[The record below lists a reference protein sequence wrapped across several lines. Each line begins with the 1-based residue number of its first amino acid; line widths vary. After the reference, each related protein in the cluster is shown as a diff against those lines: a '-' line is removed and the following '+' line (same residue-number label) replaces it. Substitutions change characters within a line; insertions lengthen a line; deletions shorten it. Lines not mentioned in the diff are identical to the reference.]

1 MSLRIRLFMLFSS
14 LIVILLG
21 AQWWMWRSL
30 TGKLDHEL
38 NAVAFEVGSGVAQFF
53 TGDDEHPLILPMKQ
67 AEPAAQATHG
77 YSYSSSDEAD
87 VDSDTNA
94 AEPSGGTGK
103 TELRTTYTIRR
114 VDGSEPRVQFVDTT
128 QSKIG
133 EPSTPSP
140 MPQVAWVTSDED
152 GQAPTRVA
160 HFHRIETR
168 DGKVTESVL
177 TGKQA
182 QAAMEQQVAK
192 DIAVKD
198 VHLETKT
205 LVLSL
210 DRDALVM
217 GDEAALVKRIPIPK
231 SGLSESLAR
240 ARSKYLLGSTGIL
253 VLGLL
258 LAAMAAHRL
267 AKPLRQLAG
276 AASQVG
282 EGHFG
287 LQVAGSHQSGEV
299 GIAIGAFNKMSLRL
313 RELDEQ
319 TRNLQQREY
328 LSELG
333 EIANGLA
340 HTLRNPLNTL
350 GLSVEQLAA
359 LSLERPEAQELT
371 QTARQQIRRID
382 QWIRS
387 FLALASQGVAHEQ
400 RLNLRSIIQDVVLE
414 AVQDGSKPVDIDLD
428 LAEELPHCP
437 GVAPEMRAVI
447 QALVV
452 NAVEASPS
460 DGQVTIRLYAEDQ
473 AIHIEVADQGAGLE
487 PSVRERLFTPHTTT
501 KPTGSGMGLFLA
513 HRIVSTRYQG
523 RVTLEDAPTGGTL
536 ARVILP
542 LTETAHA

>member
-1 MSLRIRLFMLFSS
+1 MSLRIRLFLLFSS
-14 LIVILLG
+14 LIIVLLG

-38 NAVAFEVGSGVAQFF
+38 DAVAFKVGSGVAQFF
-53 TGDDEHPLILPMKQ
+53 TDTDKHAMILPMKH
-67 AEPAAQATHG
+67 AENGPSTRIESG
-77 YSYSSSDEAD
+77 YSYSTGDSS
-87 VDSDTNA
+87 TQ
-94 AEPSGGTGK
+94 P
-103 TELRTTYTIRR
+103 ELRTTYTIRR
-114 VDGSEPRVQFVDTT
+114 IEGHTKLRTVTPAPEGSQRVEVLPTDASGLTWATKVDDQEPAKAMVQVHTI
-128 QSKIG
+128 Q
-133 EPSTPSP
+133 
-140 MPQVAWVTSDED
+140 
-152 GQAPTRVA
+152 
-160 HFHRIETR
+160 TR
-168 DGKVTESVL
+168 DGKVTEKVMV
-177 TGKQA
+177 GKEAIQA
-182 QAAMEQQVAK
+182 LNQRGEELPLQE
-192 DIAVKD
+192 
-198 VHLETKT
+198 HELETKT

-210 DRDALVM
+210 DQDALVM
-217 GDEAALVKRIPIPK
+217 GDDAVAVKRIPIPK

-240 ARSKYLLGSTGIL
+240 ARSKYLLGSTGVL
-253 VLGLL
+253 VIGLL
-258 LAAMAAHRL
+258 LAAMAAHRF
-267 AKPLRQLAG
+267 AQPLRQLAG

-287 LQVAGSHQSGEV
+287 LQVEGPRQGGEV
-299 GIAIGAFNKMSLRL
+299 GVAIGAFNKMSLRL

-319 TRNLQQREY
+319 TRDLQQRQY

-359 LSLERPEAQELT
+359 LGAERPESHELA

-387 FLALASQGVAHEQ
+387 FLALASQGVAQEQ

-414 AVQDGSKPVDIDLD
+414 AVQDGSKTVDIDLD
-428 LAEELPHCP
+428 LADELPHCP
-437 GVAPEMRAVI
+437 GVAPEMRAVV

-460 DGQVTIRLYAEDQ
+460 DGKVTIRLYADDE

-501 KPTGSGMGLFLA
+501 KATGSGMGLFLA
-513 HRIVSTRYQG
+513 NRIVSTRYRGQ
-523 RVTLEDAPTGGTL
+523 VSLSDHPEGGTL
-536 ARVILP
+536 ARVTLP
-542 LTETAHA
+542 LTEPLHA